1 MQKSYIFGKISR
13 RVCVLRQAVLQMS
26 IYYGTISLQYLISES
41 ENRKMDSK
49 PENNIVNGEFENPS
63 AKYRGF
69 PFWAW
74 NSELKK
80 DELEEQ
86 IEIFKSMGFGGF
98 FMHVRQ
104 VFAYVSCRRKLA
116 VEHKLR
122 KIKKNSVFCVKNVLK
137 GRVCDV
143 RLL

>member
-1 MQKSYIFGKISR
+1 
-13 RVCVLRQAVLQMS
+13 
-26 IYYGTISLQYLISES
+26 
-41 ENRKMDSK
+41 MDGK
-49 PENNIVNGEFENPS
+49 PENNIANGEFENPHV
-63 AKYRGF
+63 KYRGF

-104 VFAYVSCRRKLA
+104 GLETRYLGNDFMDAVGVCAKKSERTRNVRVFVRRGQMA
-116 VEHKLR
+116 V
-122 KIKKNSVFCVKNVLK
+122 
-137 GRVCDV
+137 GRSRRICNREQDV
-143 RLL
+143 QAEIS